1 MTKPYAEGTS
11 VPVERSRA
19 ELDAL
24 LAKRGASQR
33 AIMSDEDNGCAAVLF
48 VLHGRKY
55 RLDIPM
61 PKVTDDFPKPKP
73 ARWATMSMK
82 DRETWREKERAQSE
96 RERWRAVV
104 LCLKAKLELVRI
116 GISSIEREFMAD
128 MVLPNG
134 RTVAAMI
141 ESQIESISKSAIP
154 RLLPE
159 NL

>member
-1 MTKPYAEGTS
+1 
-11 VPVERSRA
+11 
-19 ELDAL
+19 
-24 LAKRGASQR
+24 
-33 AIMSDEDNGCAAVLF
+33 MSDEDNGCAAVLF
-48 VLHGRKY
+48 VLHCRKY

-61 PKVTDDFPKPKP
+61 PKVSDIPEHKKPT
-73 ARWATMSMK
+73 RWATMSIE
-82 DRETWREKERAQSE
+82 DREAWCEKGRAQSE

-141 ESQIESISKSAIP
+141 ESQIESISKGASP
-154 RLLPE
+154 RLLPD
-159 NL
+159 L